1 MLKYQVQAKTRR
13 MQVKALPWFSAVR
26 KKLDDPAYSG
36 FFLKFNSTSG
46 QPHVPRC
53 DNRTSPPKC
62 SIFYHD
68 QLQSPEWN
76 GTVDVHSLNDGN
88 CTAGGC
94 DCGKNPCGE
103 FLYDHR
109 NGSMLRQVRPPH
121 TQNTNKNTKTR
132 LRIATFGMNAIV
144 CPDRLGTNR
153 THKEALHPMN
163 ALCRS
168 VRQWLVD
175 EIIGGPTGIDNPAV
189 AGVNIDDYWAWNGKP
204 GTYSE
209 ELRGTLGKIQT
220 GWSPHSQRSFEVSW
234 VSDVYISRS
243 RYRCKRAFRGGYQCS

>member
-1 MLKYQVQAKTRR
+1 

-26 KKLDDPAYSG
+26 KKLDDPAFSG

-103 FLYDHR
+103 YLYDHR
-109 NGSMLRQVRPPH
+109 NGSMLRQVRFPTH
-121 TQNTNKNTKTR
+121 TKHQQKHKNSFAHRHFRNESDRLPRQARDKQNTQGSSAPNER
-132 LRIATFGMNAIV
+132 VVSF
-144 CPDRLGTNR
+144 CSP
-153 THKEALHPMN
+153 
-163 ALCRS
+163 
-168 VRQWLVD
+168 
-175 EIIGGPTGIDNPAV
+175 V
-189 AGVNIDDYWAWNGKP
+189 A
-204 GTYSE
+204 
-209 ELRGTLGKIQT
+209 
-220 GWSPHSQRSFEVSW
+220 
-234 VSDVYISRS
+234 
-243 RYRCKRAFRGGYQCS
+243 C